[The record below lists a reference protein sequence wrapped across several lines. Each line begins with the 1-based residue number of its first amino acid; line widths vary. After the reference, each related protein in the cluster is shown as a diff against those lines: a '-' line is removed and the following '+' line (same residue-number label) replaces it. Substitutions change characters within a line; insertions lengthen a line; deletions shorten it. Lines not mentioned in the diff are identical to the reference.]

1 MDSLPIGKSPLA
13 NLSVDEMEIWLR
25 QIGAERSNEDSS
37 LWLLI
42 RPLWTAKIKMAK
54 DGLEVIWS
62 KDKKESQ
69 MMFCSYGLA
78 RNDIEEV
85 ILHGP

>member
-54 DGLEVIWS
+54 DGLELIWS
-62 KDKKESQ
+62 KDQKDSQ
-69 MMFCSYGLA
+69 MMLCSYGLA

>member
-54 DGLEVIWS
+54 DGLELIWS
-62 KDKKESQ
+62 KDQKDSQ

>member
-42 RPLWTAKIKMAK
+42 RPQWTAKIKMTK
-54 DGLEVIWS
+54 DGLELIWS
-62 KDKKESQ
+62 KDQKDSQ

>member
-1 MDSLPIGKSPLA
+1 MDSLPSGKIPLA
-13 NLSVDEMEIWLR
+13 SHSLLEMELWLG
-25 QIGAERSNEDSS
+25 QIGSKRSKGDKS

-42 RPLWTAKIKMAK
+42 RPSWTANIKMAK

>member
-54 DGLEVIWS
+54 DGLELTWS
-62 KDKKESQ
+62 KDQKDSQ